1 MGIFDIDDN
10 IEALKPAREIKFKK
24 LFESM
29 RDGSQMVVMGVV
41 DDVLLVFKEM
51 TEEVKNSEIP
61 FIADDDDETSAW
73 GMILT
78 KDLDVDV
85 ERMLDEV
92 EKSDSMRPQLVFI
105 YPDMQL
111 KDFVRHIVVHTP
123 IAVWKDAESQEICK
137 SLFEMTEEEIERCDD
152 MVKWME
158 KYN

>member
-10 IEALKPAREIKFKK
+10 IENVKPSREVKFKK

-29 RDGSQMVVMGVV
+29 RDGSQMVVTDIV
-41 DDVLLVFKEM
+41 DDIRLVFIEK
-51 TEEVKNSEIP
+51 TEEFKNGELP

-78 KDLDVDV
+78 KDLDVDIDV
-85 ERMLDEV
+85 MIEEV
-92 EKSDSMRPQLVFI
+92 EKSDSMSPQLVFI

-111 KDFVRHIVVHTP
+111 KDFVRYIVVHTP
-123 IAVWKDAESQEICK
+123 IAVWKDAESQEIYK
-137 SLFEMTEEEIERCDD
+137 SLFEMTEEEIVRCDD
-152 MVKWME
+152 MVKWLG

>member
-1 MGIFDIDDN
+1 MGIFDVDEN
-10 IEALKPAREIKFKK
+10 IEALKPAREVKFKK
-24 LFESM
+24 LFEEL
-29 RDGSQMVVMGVV
+29 RDGSQMVVT
-41 DDVLLVFKEM
+41 DVINDVRVIFIEN
-51 TEEVKNSEIP
+51 TEEVKNGELP

-111 KDFVRHIVVHTP
+111 EDFVRHIVVHTP
-123 IAVWKDAESQEICK
+123 IAVWKDKESQEIYK

-152 MVKWME
+152 MVKWLE

>member
-10 IEALKPAREIKFKK
+10 IENVKPSREAKFKK

-29 RDGSQMVVMGVV
+29 RDGSQMVVTDIV
-41 DDVLLVFKEM
+41 DDIRLVFIEK
-51 TEEVKNSEIP
+51 TEEFKNGELP

-92 EKSDSMRPQLVFI
+92 EKSDSMSPQLVFI

-111 KDFVRHIVVHTP
+111 KDFVRYIVVHTP
-123 IAVWKDAESQEICK
+123 IAVWKDVESQEIYK
-137 SLFEMTEEEIERCDD
+137 SLFEMTDSEIAHMDEITE
-152 MVKWME
+152 VFG
-158 KYN
+158 

>member
-10 IEALKPAREIKFKK
+10 IENVKPSREVKFKK

-29 RDGSQMVVMGVV
+29 RDGSQMVVTDIV
-41 DDVLLVFKEM
+41 DDIRLVFIEK
-51 TEEVKNSEIP
+51 TEEVKNGELP

-73 GMILT
+73 GLILT

-92 EKSDSMRPQLVFI
+92 EKSDSIRPQLIFI
-105 YPDMQL
+105 DPYMQL
-111 KDFVRHIVVHTP
+111 KDFVRHIIVQTP
-123 IAVWKDAESQEICK
+123 IAVWKDAESQEIYK
-137 SLFEMTEEEIERCDD
+137 SLFEMTEEEIKRCDD
-152 MVKWME
+152 MVNWFG